1 MLDNTWSCNA
11 RCLLDALA
19 PVRMKRN
26 VEISRAVHHC
36 SGFGVNASDRTSC
49 PTSKKQT
56 AGRCRSS
63 CSSSVKLHH
72 VKDDKP
78 GCVKQTLHYNELHGD
93 VSHTGSRLCGHMRGL
108 KTGNSARRKVLQY
121 VISDVCKLLRTAHS
135 SPGLARCSPALRHLL
150 VPTRAHT
157 MISDHSAT
165 KTKRETHAN
174 VFCSSMYATNTYI
187 HRYP

>member
-1 MLDNTWSCNA
+1 M
-11 RCLLDALA
+11 RRGCLLDALA
-19 PVRMKRN
+19 PLRMNRN

-36 SGFGVNASDRTSC
+36 SDFGVNASDRTRC
-49 PTSKKQT
+49 PTSKSQT

-63 CSSSVKLHH
+63 CSSFVKLHH

-121 VISDVCKLLRTAHS
+121 VTSDACNVLRTAHS

-165 KTKRETHAN
+165 KQHGKLTQT
-174 VFCSSMYATNTYI
+174 CSAGFNK
-187 HRYP
+187 H